1 MSEIYEITLEKEVLR
16 EMAASIEADYSSYII
31 NNGIDKNDLS
41 NPVVMMSSDITNIK
55 NRIIPTYNT
64 KEDLKIAEGKL
75 RQLMAFIENIKGG
88 YNEKRAI

>member
-16 EMAASIEADYSSYII
+16 EMAAGIEADYSIYISK
-31 NNGIDKNDLS
+31 NNIDKNDLS
-41 NPVVMMSSDITNIK
+41 NPIVMMSCDITNIK

-64 KEDLKIAEGKL
+64 MEDLKIAEGKL
-75 RQLMAFIENIKGG
+75 KQLMAFIDNVQGG